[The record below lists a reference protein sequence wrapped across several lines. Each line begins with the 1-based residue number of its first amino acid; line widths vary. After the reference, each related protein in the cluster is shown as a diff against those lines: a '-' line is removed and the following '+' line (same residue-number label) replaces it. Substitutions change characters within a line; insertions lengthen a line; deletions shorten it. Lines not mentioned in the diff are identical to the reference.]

1 MMKGRRDMINIG
13 VDIGGTK
20 IAAGYLDEHGKLQA
34 FKKVST
40 ENVFALDDDPIQSLQ
55 IFINQYIDEIKI
67 DRKLIGGIGVG
78 VPSVLDSHTQEVV
91 STPNIPEL
99 NQVPLSRLLSPL
111 LDLPVYVENDV
122 NLIALG
128 EHLHGRGQ
136 GISDLACV
144 FVGTGLGCG
153 LILNNKLYTGAD
165 GAAAEFGHMIY
176 EPEGRLC
183 GCGAKGCY
191 ESYCSGY
198 GLTYDARQFFSESEI
213 EAFSRNPKFSSFSLA
228 AYLINSAKNGDK
240 RAVEIIENSFH
251 ILGLALTS
259 MVNLLN
265 PRLVILGG
273 GIINGWPEAIEI
285 VRNVVYEKA
294 RAVSKQRLI
303 IDTPAL
309 KDKGGLYGASELVRL
324 NLEKK

>member
-1 MMKGRRDMINIG
+1 MKGRRDMINIG

-213 EAFSRNPKFSSFSLA
+213 EAFSRNPKFGSFSLA
-228 AYLINSAKNGDK
+228 EYLINSAKNGDK

-273 GIINGWPEAIEI
+273 GIVNGWPEAIEI

-303 IDTPAL
+303 IDSPAL
-309 KDKGGLYGASELVRL
+309 QDKGGLYGASELVRL